1 MAHAASWIVAL
12 SARNSLCVAGS
23 SPFRKHIAIVG
34 STNHLCSSK
43 SCKFEQ
49 IMGRADQHPFLF
61 DLVQPAQQELPEPAC
76 LLDLPKHR
84 LDRLLAQPIRA
95 VIALPGNLLGHG
107 GEPAALL
114 GFPSTHRLG
123 GGLWRPGWAAAS
135 LPSPPLGPGA
145 LCPPAWS
152 PVLASRIWASRR
164 SLLAT
169 QSGSSSPRRSP
180 PCWRSSAAS

>member
-1 MAHAASWIVAL
+1 MARAANLIVAL
-12 SARNSLCVAGS
+12 SARNGLYVAGS
-23 SPFRKHIAIVG
+23 SPFRKHIAIFG

-95 VIALPGNLLGHG
+95 VIALAGNLLGHG

-114 GFPSTHRLG
+114 GFPR
-123 GGLWRPGWAAAS
+123 
-135 LPSPPLGPGA
+135 
-145 LCPPAWS
+145 
-152 PVLASRIWASRR
+152 SRR
-164 SLLAT
+164 RVPCFCRPAAT
-169 QSGSSSPRRSP
+169 NPSIS
-180 PCWRSSAAS
+180 

>member
-1 MAHAASWIVAL
+1 MTRGGRICLFSSLRNSRLAACLLRRRWTRTSSTTPAWSTARQSQCFTPVILSTTSSRSLSKLRGREPGYGHAASLIVAL
-12 SARNSLCVAGS
+12 SARNGLCVAGS

-49 IMGRADQHPFLF
+49 IMGRAHQHPFLF

-95 VIALPGNLLGHG
+95 VIA
-107 GEPAALL
+107 
-114 GFPSTHRLG
+114 
-123 GGLWRPGWAAAS
+123 
-135 LPSPPLGPGA
+135 
-145 LCPPAWS
+145 
-152 PVLASRIWASRR
+152 
-164 SLLAT
+164 
-169 QSGSSSPRRSP
+169 
-180 PCWRSSAAS
+180 

>member
-1 MAHAASWIVAL
+1 MAHAASLIVAL
-12 SARNSLCVAGS
+12 SARNGLCVAGS

-84 LDRLLAQPIRA
+84 LDRLLALPIRA
-95 VIALPGNLLGHG
+95 VIALVGNLLGHG

-114 GFPSTHRLG
+114 GFPCSRRRG
-123 GGLWRPGWAAAS
+123 AAS
-135 LPSPPLGPGA
+135 AGRPRQTRGRAVGSLFPLEGGVGYDPEFM
-145 LCPPAWS
+145 
-152 PVLASRIWASRR
+152 
-164 SLLAT
+164 
-169 QSGSSSPRRSP
+169 
-180 PCWRSSAAS
+180 

>member
-1 MAHAASWIVAL
+1 MALAANLIIAL
-12 SARNSLCVAGS
+12 SARNGLCVAGS
-23 SPFRKHIAIVG
+23 GPFRKHIAIVG

-43 SCKFEQ
+43 SCEFEQ

-95 VIALPGNLLGHG
+95 VIALAGNLLGHG

-114 GFPSTHRLG
+114 GFPRSRRRGAVLLPAGRDKPVDLTFLQTLQIGVRGVATPL
-123 GGLWRPGWAAAS
+123 R
-135 LPSPPLGPGA
+135 PSPY
-145 LCPPAWS
+145 
-152 PVLASRIWASRR
+152 
-164 SLLAT
+164 
-169 QSGSSSPRRSP
+169 PRR
-180 PCWRSSAAS
+180 WSAIACST